1 MPPIEK
7 PETEQNGVPPSKPL
21 RKRLIS
27 GAFWSVVGRVGS
39 IGALFLSHVLLA
51 RELPKQDY
59 AAYLIVATTVTL
71 FSLLVT
77 LGTPQVLIRSLRQ
90 DRRTSAQIR
99 DTIRTVLRLVLMN
112 CGLVICLFAIAIQF
126 LPDEP
131 QWSGLREH
139 TVLVLLWFSLSA
151 FCYLLSSALQGLDDF
166 RSSVLVGAR
175 NGGVIPNVMFLISIL
190 IVSKYSS
197 LDLSSALLFQVI
209 FFALSLGIAIGA
221 VVYQS
226 TLSSERETEVGAAE
240 GTQEDTQGSKLTD
253 AVTCHDSTWFFRESW
268 PILLTQVIAMS
279 IVELDIY
286 WVAAYASESELA
298 DYGAAKRLVM
308 LVSAPLLMAAIALGP
323 FVSELFNSG
332 QLKRLERIL
341 RGSATVVGLPCLFV
355 LVLFLAVPQT
365 IIDWTFGESF
375 SGAALPL
382 RILTLG
388 QIVFVASGCNGLTL
402 TMTGHQR
409 HLLAC
414 SMLTLVLYCLLAPAA
429 ISWWGAVGA
438 AIVGS
443 TLFTFQ
449 NIIVSVVV
457 KLKVG
462 IWTAVSPAP
471 DVVRDSLNSLLR
483 PKRMS

>member
-7 PETEQNGVPPSKPL
+7 PETEQDEVPPSKPL

-39 IGALFLSHVLLA
+39 IGALFFSHVFLA

-71 FSLLVT
+71 CSLLVT
-77 LGTPQVLIRSLRQ
+77 FGTPQVLIRSLRGGH
-90 DRRTSAQIR
+90 RTSTHIR
-99 DTIRTVLRLVLMN
+99 DTIRAVLRLVLMN
-112 CGLVICLFAIAIQF
+112 CGLVIGLFAFVLQF
-126 LPDEP
+126 LSDEP
-131 QWSGLREH
+131 QWSGLHEH
-139 TVLVLLWFSLSA
+139 AVLVSLWFSLSA

-175 NGGVIPNVMFLISIL
+175 NGGVIPNVLFLISIL
-190 IVSKYSS
+190 IANNYSS
-197 LDLSSALLFQVI
+197 LDLGSALLFQVI
-209 FFALSLGIAIGA
+209 FFALSLGFAIGA
-221 VVYQS
+221 VIYRSAMS
-226 TLSSERETEVGAAE
+226 TDKDTK
-240 GTQEDTQGSKLTD
+240 EDTLAFKDTD
-253 AVTCHDSTWFFRESW
+253 AGTHHDSAWFFRESW
-268 PILLTQVIAMS
+268 PILFTQIIAMS
-279 IVELDIY
+279 LLELDVF
-286 WVAAYASESELA
+286 WVAAYASESDIA
-298 DYGAAKRLVM
+298 NYGAAKKLVM
-308 LVSAPLLMAAIALGP
+308 LVSAPLLMTAIALGP

-341 RGSATVVGLPCLFV
+341 RGSATVVGLPCLFA

-365 IIDWTFGESF
+365 IIEWSFGEPF
-375 SGAALPL
+375 LDAALPL

-409 HLLAC
+409 YLLAC
-414 SMLTLVLYCLLAPAA
+414 SMLSLVLYCLLAPAA
-429 ISWWGAVGA
+429 ISGWGAVGA

-443 TLFTFQ
+443 ALLTFQ

-462 IWTAVSPAP
+462 IWTAASPSP
-471 DVVRDSLNSLLR
+471 EIVRTSLNSLLR
-483 PKRMS
+483 PKRMP